1 MKNTWKL
8 IIALALVVCFAI
20 SMIACDD
27 GIKQD
32 GVINI
37 STGEQTEDEGID
49 FSELT
54 GGNTTES
61 NITNGNTTESN
72 ITNGNTTEGNTTET
86 PAQTGNGNIGEI
98 GRASCR
104 ERVCLRV

>member
-8 IIALALVVCFAI
+8 VIALVLVACFAVA
-20 SMIACDD
+20 MIACDD

-61 NITNGNTTESN
+61 NITNGNTTE
-72 ITNGNTTEGNTTET
+72 GNTTDE
-86 PAQTGNGNIGEI
+86 PAQTSIGVGGANDEQGWGEI
-98 GRASCR
+98 IRPR
-104 ERVCLRV
+104 

>member
-8 IIALALVVCFAI
+8 IIALALVACFAI

-61 NITNGNTTESN
+61 NITNGNTTE
-72 ITNGNTTEGNTTET
+72 GNTTET
-86 PAQTGNGNIGEI
+86 PAQTGNGNIGVGGANTEGGYGEI
-98 GRASCR
+98 IRPR
-104 ERVCLRV
+104 

>member
-8 IIALALVVCFAI
+8 IIALALVACFAI

-61 NITNGNTTESN
+61 NITNGNTTE
-72 ITNGNTTEGNTTET
+72 GNTTET
-86 PAQTGNGNIGEI
+86 PAQTGNGSIGVGGANTEVGYGEI
-98 GRASCR
+98 IRPR
-104 ERVCLRV
+104 